1 MEGADDLPGGS
12 LADSLAGAGAD
23 DCLRAIDPIE
33 RLERIDWSA
42 PWLAPYAERGLRWQR
57 GAQANPGDFVAM
69 LARDARAAGHV
80 TGNGQPLSFIEQAA
94 LPAGTAYEAHIAATG
109 GVPTRRNLH
118 DFFNALIW
126 FAHPHVKAALNARQ
140 ARAIERDGVT
150 AARGAERDFLTLFDE
165 NAVLF
170 VCSDPSLSAALRAFD
185 WRRLFL
191 DERAAWGVRCHVRV
205 FGHALLEKL
214 VSPYK
219 ACTGHA
225 WIVAAPADYFAWS
238 NAGQAAWLDR
248 AVAAS
253 LAEAELNNGCY
264 APLPILGVPGFWP
277 ANTDPR
283 FYDDRQ
289 VFRAGR
295 RARMTCAGAGAN

>member
-1 MEGADDLPGGS
+1 MR
-12 LADSLAGAGAD
+12 GAGD
-23 DCLRAIDPIE
+23 RAVSAPANNLLTGEGVDPCSSPIE
-33 RLERIDWSA
+33 GLERIDWSA
-42 PWLAPYAERGLRWQR
+42 PWLAPYAERGLRWRR
-57 GAQANPGDFVAM
+57 GALADPGDYVAM
-69 LARDARAAGHV
+69 LARDAQAAGHV

-118 DFFNALIW
+118 DFFNALMW
-126 FAHPHVKAALNARQ
+126 FAYPQVKAVLNARQ
-140 ARAIERDGVT
+140 ARAIERYGVT

-170 VCSDPSLSAALRAFD
+170 VSSDAALSAALTGFD

-191 DERAAWGVRCHVRV
+191 DERAAWGVRCQVRV

-225 WIVAAPADYFAWS
+225 WIVAAPADYFGWS
-238 NAGQAAWLDR
+238 NAGQDAWLDR
-248 AVAAS
+248 TVAAS
-253 LAEAELNNGCY
+253 LAEAELSNGRY
-264 APLPILGVPGFWP
+264 APLPVLGVPGFWAANANP
-277 ANTDPR
+277 A
-283 FYDDRQ
+283 FYDDRH

-295 RARMTCAGAGAN
+295 RARSTGAGGAAS

>member
-1 MEGADDLPGGS
+1 MERASDRAADA
-12 LADSLAGAGAD
+12 LADSLAGAGVD
-23 DCLRAIDPIE
+23 DGLPVIEPIE

-42 PWLAPYAERGLRWQR
+42 PWLAHYAERGLRWRQ
-57 GAQANPGDFVAM
+57 GALADPGDFVAM
-69 LARDARAAGHV
+69 LAREARAAGHV
-80 TGNGQPLSFIEQAA
+80 TGKGQPLSFIEQAA

-118 DFFNALIW
+118 DFFNALVW
-126 FAHPHVKAALNARQ
+126 FAHPHIKAVLNARQ

-150 AARGAERDFLTLFDE
+150 AARGVERDFLTLFDE

-191 DERAAWGVRCHVRV
+191 DERAAWGVRCQVRV

-225 WIVAAPADYFAWS
+225 WIVEAPADYFGWP
-238 NAGQAAWLDR
+238 NASQDAWLDR

-253 LAEAELNNGCY
+253 LAEAELNNGRY

-277 ANTDPR
+277 ANADPT
-283 FYDDRQ
+283 FYDDREI
-289 VFRAGR
+289 FRTGR
-295 RARMTCAGAGAN
+295 RGRMSGAGAAAN